1 MAHNDLA
8 FLYLCFICF
17 LSVLLIYHGLF
28 WFTFSN
34 HSIDFPRYH
43 SIPVSILYLLPSCL
57 LSVFCT
63 KCEFHKGLCLFCLI
77 HKTPHWCLGHISWI
91 YEWMNK
97 WIGILIWNRGKKK
110 KTRMDNVSRAWIWH
124 NTSWVQ
130 IPGLSLTSWVDLE
143 EKYLTSLCFTF

>member
-17 LSVLLIYHGLF
+17 LSVLLIYYGLF

-110 KTRMDNVSRAWIWH
+110 KLGWIMCQGHEFDITHLGFKSQVYHLQAEW
-124 NTSWVQ
+124 TLRKS
-130 IPGLSLTSWVDLE
+130 T
-143 EKYLTSLCFTF
+143 